1 MAVTFRAKAAAFA
14 GIPQALAG
22 IGKARLV
29 PPAMLGPPRVPPA
42 FRVSTTRQGVTEIK
56 LSGVCAQII
65 HELRLKMHNAA
76 DIEPPRCNSICIG
89 TGGEEGSITSGS
101 PPVF

>member
-1 MAVTFRAKAAAFA
+1 MRGPCGMAVTFRANAAAFA
-14 GIPQALAG
+14 GIPQGLAG

-29 PPAMLGPPRVPPA
+29 PPAMVGPPKVPAA

-56 LSGVCAQII
+56 FSGVCAQIV

-76 DIEPPRCNSICIG
+76 DIEPPRCNSICIQ
-89 TGGEEGSITSGS
+89 TSRE
-101 PPVF
+101 P

>member
-1 MAVTFRAKAAAFA
+1 MRGPCGIAVTFKTNAAAFA

-29 PPAMLGPPRVPPA
+29 PPAMVGPPNVPTA

-56 LSGVCAQII
+56 LSGVCAQITD
-65 HELRLKMHNAA
+65 ELRLKMHNAA
-76 DIEPPRCNSICIG
+76 TVEPPRCNSIRIS
-89 TGGEEGSITSGS
+89 TGGE
-101 PPVF
+101 P